1 MKKIMII
8 DDSAL
13 MRRALSDIIKHTE
26 KYKVAY
32 TASNGEDAYR
42 IISEKDDISA
52 VLCDIDMP
60 GMDGIA
66 LLKQVRD
73 HGFLVPFIIV
83 SGTQNSMAAIE
94 AVKYG
99 AAEFLPK
106 PDHLFRDDNPAFR
119 GNLLSALDK
128 YSKDFESEDHAD
140 RVRKEVSFVRDYSR
154 HDAGTHSLHEAK
166 PQVARPFGIKDRA
179 AETKPAHAFPV
190 PPRDQQHV
198 AKAAESD
205 VPRRETHFA
214 HHDAHFVPKKGT
226 GNVLVALVCSTGG
239 PKALQFVIPKLPGNL
254 NAPVVMVQH
263 MPKGFTASLAG
274 RLDSMS
280 QVSVKEAEEG
290 DIIEKGHVYIA
301 KGGMHLR
308 VRQSGKNAMLYFD
321 DAPPIV
327 GLKPCGNLM
336 YESLLNFDIYDEI
349 VCVVLTGMG
358 ADGTNGIKQL
368 AKKQK
373 IFVIAQD
380 EASST
385 VYGMP
390 KAIYEAG
397 MVDVVCDLND
407 IANEITKKVGVR

>member
-26 KYKVAY
+26 EYKVAY
-32 TASNGEDAYR
+32 TANNGEDAFR
-42 IISEKDDISA
+42 IISDKDDISA

-66 LLKQVRD
+66 LLKKVRE
-73 HGFLVPFIIV
+73 HNILIPFIMV
-83 SGTQNSMAAIE
+83 SGTQNSLAAIE

-119 GNLLSALDK
+119 ANLLGALGK
-128 YSKDFESEDHAD
+128 YSRDFEKDDHAEKVQ
-140 RVRKEVSFVRDYSR
+140 REVSFHGNLRTEPATHKVTDNRFSAAKHAEVRDRLEAVKQSVSAPAMFR
-154 HDAGTHSLHEAK
+154 EHDRSPK
-166 PQVARPFGIKDRA
+166 PPA
-179 AETKPAHAFPV
+179 ADGPHH
-190 PPRDQQHV
+190 D
-198 AKAAESD
+198 
-205 VPRRETHFA
+205 THFA
-214 HHDAHFVPKKGT
+214 AHMEHFVPKKGT

-239 PKALQFVIPKLPGNL
+239 PKALQFVIPKLPKNL

-263 MPKGFTASLAG
+263 MPKGFTASLAN

-280 QVSVKEAEEG
+280 EVKVTEAAEG

-301 KGGMHLR
+301 KGGMHLK
-308 VRQSGKNAMLYFD
+308 VRPSGSNAMLYFD

-336 YESLLNFDIYDEI
+336 YESLCDFRMYDEI

-358 ADGTNGIKQL
+358 ADGTSGIKQL
-368 AKKQK
+368 SKKQK

-397 MVDVVCDLND
+397 MVDVVCDLHD
-407 IANEITKKVGVR
+407 VANEITKKVGVR

>member
-1 MKKIMII
+1 MII

-26 KYKVAY
+26 QYKVAY
-32 TASNGEDAYR
+32 TANNGEDAFR

-66 LLKQVRD
+66 LLKKLKEQRIS
-73 HGFLVPFIIV
+73 VPFIIV
-83 SGTQNSMAAIE
+83 SGTGNSFAAVE
-94 AVKYG
+94 AVKFG
-99 AAEFLPK
+99 ASEFLPK
-106 PDHLFRDDNPAFR
+106 PDHLFRDDNPVFR
-119 GNLLSALDK
+119 ANLLSALDK
-128 YSKDFESEDHAD
+128 YSKDTDKDDHAD
-140 RVRKEVSFVRDYSR
+140 RFGRNTGFGGAYTGRDTGARRTQDIKAYTSR
-154 HDAGTHSLHEAK
+154 TIDRRDTGT
-166 PQVARPFGIKDRA
+166 G
-179 AETKPAHAFPV
+179 HAFQGSARIHEPA
-190 PPRDQQHV
+190 
-198 AKAAESD
+198 AKTAISD

-214 HHDAHFVPKKGT
+214 AHTEHPVLRKGS

-239 PKALQFVIPKLPGNL
+239 PKALQYVIPKLPKDL

-263 MPKGFTASLAG
+263 MPKGFTASLAN

-280 QVSVKEAEEG
+280 EVKVSEAEEG
-290 DIIEKGHVYIA
+290 DVIEKGHVYIA

-308 VRQSGKNAMLYFD
+308 VRQSGRNAVLYFD
-321 DAPPIV
+321 DSPPIV

-336 YESLLNFDIYDEI
+336 YESLCDFDLYDEI

-358 ADGTNGIKQL
+358 ADGTSGIKQL
-368 AKKQK
+368 AAKQK

-390 KAIYEAG
+390 KAIYDAG

-407 IANEITKKVGVR
+407 IANEITRKVGVR

>member
-26 KYKVAY
+26 EYKVAY
-32 TASNGEDAYR
+32 TANNGEDAFR

-60 GMDGIA
+60 GMDGMA
-66 LLKQVRD
+66 LLKKLKEQRIS
-73 HGFLVPFIIV
+73 VPFIIV
-83 SGTQNSMAAIE
+83 SGTQNSFAAVE
-94 AVKYG
+94 AVKFG
-99 AAEFLPK
+99 ASEFLPK

-119 GNLLSALDK
+119 ANLLSALGK
-128 YSKDFESEDHAD
+128 YARDFERDDHAEK
-140 RVRKEVSFVRDYSR
+140 VRREVSFVNSHLTREREAHTKYEPKHDFKTHTAFGHDNWDSR
-154 HDAGTHSLHEAK
+154 HGHALSASQREHEHSMREHE
-166 PQVARPFGIKDRA
+166 D
-179 AETKPAHAFPV
+179 
-190 PPRDQQHV
+190 
-198 AKAAESD
+198 D
-205 VPRRETHFA
+205 VPHHETHFA
-214 HHDAHFVPKKGT
+214 AHNDHFVPKKGS

-239 PKALQFVIPKLPGNL
+239 PKALQYVIPKLPKDL

-263 MPKGFTASLAG
+263 MPKGFTASLAN

-280 QVSVKEAEEG
+280 EVKVSEAEEG
-290 DIIEKGHVYIA
+290 DVIEKGHVYIA
-301 KGGMHLR
+301 KGGLHLR
-308 VRQSGKNAMLYFD
+308 VRQSGRNAVLYFD
-321 DAPPIV
+321 DSPPIV

-336 YESLLNFDIYDEI
+336 YESLCDFDLYDEI

-358 ADGTNGIKQL
+358 ADGTSGIKQL
-368 AKKQK
+368 AAKQK

-390 KAIYEAG
+390 KAIYDAG

-407 IANEITKKVGVR
+407 IANEITRKVGVR